1 MVTNHIEY
9 IKVNASLGMNI
20 FSTITAGIA
29 IILLSVDLVLGPDR
43 YFSYY
48 DHPDR
53 PELQRAYETLFM
65 GIRGVLL
72 VFAILEFIISICL
85 SGFACKANDCC
96 WPQML
101 SKNTMKRQL
110 LDSLGQAINSKLA
123 QLRLQNK
130 KKKVVGVS
138 PLQGLKAFLKGKPKA
153 LGTVEI
159 MIGVLTLLFG
169 IVSTARA
176 DLIFVHSGIS
186 YWGSFIVN
194 ASLGMNIFSTITAGI
209 AIIFLSLDLVIGPY
223 RYFSYYD
230 HTDPSELKGAYET
243 LFMGIRGVLL
253 VFAILEFIISIC
265 LSGFACKANDCCWP
279 QHALDVAG
287 TVYLE
292 LFRPQRPHSVLSDQS
307 ETAIYYVGTTW
318 QEIPVGVGYFVFL
331 SKGNWFF
338 LSIWKDVRDD
348 GTNSIR

>member
-1 MVTNHIEY
+1 MSSTVIPMNSSTLVIQFQPPAQTTPATTTTNAPVPVY
-9 IKVNASLGMNI
+9 V
-20 FSTITAGIA
+20 
-29 IILLSVDLVLGPDR
+29 
-43 YFSYY
+43 
-48 DHPDR
+48 
-53 PELQRAYETLFM
+53 Q
-65 GIRGVLL
+65 
-72 VFAILEFIISICL
+72 
-85 SGFACKANDCC
+85 
-96 WPQML
+96 Q
-101 SKNTMKRQL
+101 
-110 LDSLGQAINSKLA
+110 
-123 QLRLQNK
+123 
-130 KKKVVGVS
+130 VVGVS

-186 YWGSFIVN
+186 YWGSFIYITAGALSVAAENKINSPSSLCLVN

-279 QHALDVAG
+279 QVLPSQSSD
-287 TVYLE
+287 
-292 LFRPQRPHSVLSDQS
+292 FRHVRFQDLNSS
-307 ETAIYYVGTTW
+307 ET
-318 QEIPVGVGYFVFL
+318 PVT
-331 SKGNWFF
+331 SSS
-338 LSIWKDVRDD
+338 SIHYQPADAPPQ
-348 GTNSIR
+348 NSES